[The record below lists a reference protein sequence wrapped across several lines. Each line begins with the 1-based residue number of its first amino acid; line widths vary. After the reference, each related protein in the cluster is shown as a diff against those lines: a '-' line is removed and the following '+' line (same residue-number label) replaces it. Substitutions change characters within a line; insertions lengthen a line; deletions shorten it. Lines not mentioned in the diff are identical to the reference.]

1 MRCARLQCTSLNLGK
16 FQSCVSTFKFGP
28 SFASA
33 QLARALRSF
42 LSRLPPVLAGG
53 STVKSSS
60 PNKSW
65 SRIPVNRGR
74 DPSLADS
81 ESLRAVQQR
90 LGQQSVL
97 AAGLHWQGLFHIK
110 FTTNL
115 RFQGLS
121 LAEPTWASGKFK
133 SMSGP
138 VTSWQ
143 EPGAQLDPRRTS
155 NTSQQVPC
163 DARVGFSGYI
173 PCINQDNHHGMH
185 AGSVAV

>member
-97 AAGLHWQGLFHIK
+97 AAGL
-110 FTTNL
+110 
-115 RFQGLS
+115 
-121 LAEPTWASGKFK
+121 
-133 SMSGP
+133 P
-138 VTSWQ
+138 VTGR
-143 EPGAQLDPRRTS
+143 ECFTS
-155 NTSQQVPC
+155 NSQPTCAFKVCLLQ
-163 DARVGFSGYI
+163 S
-173 PCINQDNHHGMH
+173 QHGH
-185 AGSVAV
+185 PGNSSRCPDQ

>member
-65 SRIPVNRGR
+65 SRIQVNRGR

-81 ESLRAVQQR
+81 ESPRAVQQR

-97 AAGLHWQGLFHIK
+97 AWTPL
-110 FTTNL
+110 
-115 RFQGLS
+115 
-121 LAEPTWASGKFK
+121 
-133 SMSGP
+133 
-138 VTSWQ
+138 
-143 EPGAQLDPRRTS
+143 
-155 NTSQQVPC
+155 
-163 DARVGFSGYI
+163 
-173 PCINQDNHHGMH
+173 
-185 AGSVAV
+185 AGSVSHQIRNQLALSRSVSCRANMGIREILVNIWTSDVMARAGGAAAALDVRHQPEGTVRHECRFYWLYTLY